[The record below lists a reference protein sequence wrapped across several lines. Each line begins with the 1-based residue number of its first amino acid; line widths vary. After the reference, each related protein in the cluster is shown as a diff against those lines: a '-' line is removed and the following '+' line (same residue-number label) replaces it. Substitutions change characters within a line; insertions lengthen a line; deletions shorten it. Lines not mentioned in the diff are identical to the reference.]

1 MNFEFKSTFINVKRK
16 RSCLSLNR
24 VHCFWLI
31 LVFNASTS
39 IAILWLYLTNRFL
52 PAVLG
57 SYPHGNL
64 YILVLKVLI
73 ALKIASSVYAVASI
87 AIKELNKKNL
97 LSRVCRFGTACLSP
111 VIPTITSLLTQPFA
125 YLLNS
130 ANETSADSAQNVE
143 YNKHSIIN
151 KTNY

>member
-1 MNFEFKSTFINVKRK
+1 MNFEFKSTFINVKQK
-16 RSCLSLNR
+16 RSFLSLNR

-57 SYPHGNL
+57 SYPNGNL
-64 YILVLKVLI
+64 YILGLKVLI
-73 ALKIASSVYAVASI
+73 ALKIASSVYAAAAI

-130 ANETSADSAQNVE
+130 ANETSADSVE

>member
-1 MNFEFKSTFINVKRK
+1 MNFEFKSTFINTRQKQ
-16 RSCLSLNR
+16 SSLSLNR
-24 VHCFWLI
+24 VHYFWLI
-31 LVFNASTS
+31 LFFNAFTS
-39 IAILWLYLTNRFL
+39 ITILWMYFTNRFL

-64 YILVLKVLI
+64 YILLLKVVM
-73 ALKIASSVYAVASI
+73 ALKIASSLYAVASI
-87 AIKELNKKNL
+87 AIRKLNKKNL
-97 LSRVCRFGTACLSP
+97 LSGIFRWGINCLRRS
-111 VIPTITSLLTQPFA
+111 VRKIALSLAQPLA

-130 ANETSADSAQNVE
+130 TNETSADNTRNVK